1 MDRAAALR
9 LPSRF
14 VVPPHVS
21 AVILKRVVEFSL
33 LRPSVCRSL
42 EILIQVP
49 GKRRFVGASRM
60 FRACQVGP
68 HLALARPPLPRGED
82 RGEGFW
88 IVCRRLEYL

>member
-21 AVILKRVVEFSL
+21 AVILKRVVDFSL

-49 GKRRFVGASRM
+49 GKGLFVGG
-60 FRACQVGP
+60 VT
-68 HLALARPPLPRGED
+68 PLWRWWSWD
-82 RGEGFW
+82 
-88 IVCRRLEYL
+88 